1 MAQQIAVWLDSWMIT
16 CSDTYNEIVDFIVR
30 LGTVVLDTTCLFQ
43 FLMVMLPSSL
53 WVIISA
59 FLWQV
64 FLTLLKMT
72 RSSEVSHQLTLLWLD
87 VIVLWNMI
95 QSQELFTYLVTQK
108 SATKPSKW
116 RDDTLRILCCSCLRS
131 HNISL
136 KMLKLNGEISFSI
149 LNHVYIYVCWG

>member
-1 MAQQIAVWLDSWMIT
+1 MAQQIVVWLDSWMIT

-87 VIVLWNMI
+87 VIVLWSML
-95 QSQELFTYLVTQK
+95 QSQELFTYLVTLNLK
-108 SATKPSKW
+108 SLLPNPVNEEMTCYAFCAVWDLIIFHFK
-116 RDDTLRILCCSCLRS
+116 C
-131 HNISL
+131 
-136 KMLKLNGEISFSI
+136 
-149 LNHVYIYVCWG
+149 